1 MASVQF
7 SYPVL
12 GDGQS
17 QGFFTYSDPTANKYV
32 SFTPSAFAVKS
43 NKLYIKHYGTGV
55 EIYVIFTLEQDN
67 NEKSKASPLQDTIT
81 NSIKLNNLI
90 LYEMSR
96 NGSKFS
102 LDSQVT
108 YKYTGT
114 EYDFT
119 NGVHHFIIPGVI
131 RAKLIENIN
140 SSLVPT
146 NLPISQP
153 KSIPIKPSVGTDDLI
168 CDESEVDTTPS
179 TPIYKNTAIN
189 VGAVMF
195 SAFVLMG
202 CLMLIKKFRPG
213 AISFDENI
221 GLLKGFENNKVY
233 LIVIGIFFII
243 SFILFIVSGVSKDET
258 KDYSSLFAIIFLV
271 NTIIMMWFKVAVFIP
286 DPRGA
291 DDDDD
296 ADSVAGVAGSD
307 ASSVASSVASG
318 H

>member
-17 QGFFTYSDPTANKYV
+17 QGFFTYSNPTTSKYV
-32 SFTPSAFAVKS
+32 SFTPSSIAVAN
-43 NKLYIKHYGTGV
+43 NKLYIKHKLTGFDSV
-55 EIYVIFTLEQDN
+55 WVIFNLIPN
-67 NEKSKASPLQDTIT
+67 NKAKDLYYKPNQ
-81 NSIKLNNLI
+81 IKLNDLI
-90 LYEMSR
+90 MAEVI
-96 NGSKFS
+96 SKNSTF
-102 LDSQVT
+102 LTGQI
-108 YKYTGT
+108 KYNYPTGKK
-114 EYDFT
+114 YDFSSGIHVFEILKAINVDDIKSIGNVPDLT
-119 NGVHHFIIPGVI
+119 SASNNESFP
-131 RAKLIENIN
+131 LTN
-140 SSLVPT
+140 SSFASDELVE
-146 NLPISQP
+146 
-153 KSIPIKPSVGTDDLI
+153 
-168 CDESEVDTTPS
+168 CEESEVDTTPS

-258 KDYSSLFAIIFLV
+258 KDYSSLFAYIFLV

-286 DPRGA
+286 DPPA
-291 DDDDD
+291 
-296 ADSVAGVAGSD
+296 APAPAP
-307 ASSVASSVASG
+307 A
-318 H
+318 